1 MDTMTNETTKDAA
14 NETAKCAA
22 HEDLGGTEASLRAL
36 LGAVRD
42 GGLDV
47 EQGMERLR
55 DLPFLDLGHTKLD
68 LHRSLR
74 NGFPE
79 VVYGAGKTPEQMVEI
94 FLRLR
99 DHDHVLATRV
109 PPETALRVQEACP
122 GAEYNPV
129 ARTLT
134 LVRGEIAY
142 RGGEICIVTAGT
154 SDLPVA
160 EEARVTC
167 AMLGSRAFVVSDVG
181 VAGIHRL
188 LDRLDRIRQASVIV
202 VVAGMEGALASVV
215 GGLVSTP
222 IIAVPTSVGYGASF
236 GGLSALLGMLTSC
249 ASGVS
254 VVNIDNGFGAA
265 CAACKIN
272 NLVAARS

>member
-1 MDTMTNETTKDAA
+1 MDQHD
-14 NETAKCAA
+14 
-22 HEDLGGTEASLRAL
+22 SLREL
-36 LGAVRD
+36 LAGIRD
-42 GGLDV
+42 GSLDV

-79 VVYGAGKTPEQMVEI
+79 VIYGEGKTPGQVGEI
-94 FLRLR
+94 FCRMR
-99 DHDHVLATRV
+99 EHSDVLATRV
-109 PPETALRVQEACP
+109 PPGMAEHVRAVCPEAR
-122 GAEYNPV
+122 YNPLG
-129 ARTLT
+129 RTLT
-134 LVRGEIAY
+134 LKRGETAWREGEIA
-142 RGGEICIVTAGT
+142 IVTAGT

-167 AMLGSRAFVVSDVG
+167 EMLGSRAFVISDVG

-188 LDRLDRIRQASVIV
+188 LDRLADIRRARVVIV
-202 VVAGMEGALASVV
+202 AAGMEGALASVI
-215 GGLVSTP
+215 GGLVSQP
-222 IIAVPTSVGYGASF
+222 VVAVPTSVGYGAS
-236 GGLSALLGMLTSC
+236 LSGFTALFCMLTSC
-249 ASGVS
+249 ASGVT

-272 NLVAARS
+272 NLFNP